1 MKISFS
7 PFPSLAVVALL
18 GGVFVIA
25 LSATEPVAEEGQRT
39 KVAPRVARWES
50 TIKNFESLDARTP
63 PPRDAVL
70 LVGGSNARRW
80 TDVDKSFPNHRI
92 INRGFGG
99 ARLTEILHFADR
111 IVLPY
116 APKVIVVNAGGND
129 LNAGSTPAQVRETAE
144 SFIAAVRVKLPK
156 TQIHFLGLPYVR
168 RTSTNP
174 EGRALIRRF
183 NEELAKLA
191 EKQPKVTFIDL
202 APAFLDDGS
211 NFRPDLFVKD
221 GTHFSH
227 RGYALVAGLLR
238 DKL

>member
-1 MKISFS
+1 MQIYFT
-7 PFPSLAVVALL
+7 PPPGLAVLALL
-18 GGVFVIA
+18 GGVFFIA
-25 LSATEPVAEEGQRT
+25 LTATESAAEEGQRT

-50 TIKNFESLDARTP
+50 TIKNFEALDARTP

-80 TDVDKSFPNHRI
+80 ANVDESFPNHRI

-111 IVLPY
+111 IVVPY
-116 APKVIVVNAGGND
+116 SPKVIVVNAGGND

-144 SFIAAVRVKLPK
+144 SFITAVRVKLPK
-156 TQIHFLGLPYVR
+156 TQIYFLGLPYVR
-168 RTSTNP
+168 RTNTNP
-174 EGRALIRRF
+174 EGRALIGKF
-183 NEELAKLA
+183 NLEFAKLA
-191 EKQPKVTFIDL
+191 EKEPKVMFIDL
-202 APAFLDDGS
+202 APAFLDDRG
-211 NFRPDLFVKD
+211 NFRPELFVED

-227 RGYALVAGLLR
+227 TGYALVAGLLR